1 MLNNG
6 IWVTKDRKEVKM
18 SKPEAEERTRRVGAE
33 AILTGL

>member
-1 MLNNG
+1 MKMLNNG

-18 SKPEAEERTRRVGAE
+18 SKAEERTRRVGAE